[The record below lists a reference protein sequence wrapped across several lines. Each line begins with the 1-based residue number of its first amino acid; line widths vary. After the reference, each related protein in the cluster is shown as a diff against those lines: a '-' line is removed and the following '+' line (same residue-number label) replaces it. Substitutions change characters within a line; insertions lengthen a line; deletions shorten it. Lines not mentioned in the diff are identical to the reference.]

1 MSTLDNF
8 FVAST
13 VQDLGEFLTNS
24 KKELKTKIQSKIR
37 QRRSQMLVHSRIY
50 YILDENIVSDDKWQQ
65 WANELRDLQKQ
76 YPEYCKIG
84 FFDKEFS
91 DWNGDTGAML
101 PLKDPYVVRKTQQV
115 IDQWHRENENQ
126 TNV

>member
-1 MSTLDNF
+1 MSLESF
-8 FVAST
+8 FESST
-13 VQDLGEFLTNS
+13 DRDLGKFLTGA
-24 KKELKTKIQSKIR
+24 KKALKEQVQSKIR

-50 YILDENIVSDDKWQQ
+50 YGLDENIVSDDKWQQ
-65 WANELRDLQKQ
+65 WANELRDLQNQ

-115 IDQWHRENENQ
+115 INQWYKDNEKSN
-126 TNV
+126 NV

>member
-1 MSTLDNF
+1 MSLESF
-8 FVAST
+8 FEAST
-13 VQDLGEFLTNS
+13 DRDLGQFLTGAKS
-24 KKELKTKIQSKIR
+24 ALKEQVQSKIR

-50 YILDENIVSDDKWQQ
+50 YILDENIVSDDTWQK

-115 IDQWHRENENQ
+115 IDQWHRENE
-126 TNV
+126 TN